1 MDGCAVSRSQPPA
14 FSERSL
20 CHPVNMSLSLPA
32 RASAPKAECE
42 PSGAAVVCGMSFVSI
57 ATSLLGASVFLSPA
71 FAEEEAAAA
80 FPNFVLVRGG
90 RV

>member
-1 MDGCAVSRSQPPA
+1 
-14 FSERSL
+14 
-20 CHPVNMSLSLPA
+20 
-32 RASAPKAECE
+32 
-42 PSGAAVVCGMSFVSI
+42 MSFVSI